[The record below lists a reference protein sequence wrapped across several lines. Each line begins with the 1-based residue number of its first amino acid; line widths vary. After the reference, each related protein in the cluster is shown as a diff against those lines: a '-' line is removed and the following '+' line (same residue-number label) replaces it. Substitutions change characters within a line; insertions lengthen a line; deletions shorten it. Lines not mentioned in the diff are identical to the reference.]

1 MEVKK
6 RAAAIATLCIM
17 LLIMSVPSKQ
27 QVAAMS
33 FCYQQC
39 HDGCRHSLP
48 WWLCNVDC
56 AGNYDSVNKDALA
69 ACIMVCSTDSVC
81 DQSVGPTYA

>member
-33 FCYQQC
+33 FCDCYQQC
-39 HDGCRHSLP
+39 HDGCRHSL
-48 WWLCNVDC
+48 LV
-56 AGNYDSVNKDALA
+56 ALQLRRRRLGHHRR
-69 ACIMVCSTDSVC
+69 MHHG
-81 DQSVGPTYA
+81 QQHRLHLRPVGGADL

>member
-6 RAAAIATLCIM
+6 RAATVAALCIM

-33 FCYQQC
+33 FGDCYQQC
-39 HDGCRHSLP
+39 HDGCRHSPLVT
-48 WWLCNVDC
+48 LQC
-56 AGNYDSVNKDALA
+56 
-69 ACIMVCSTDSVC
+69 
-81 DQSVGPTYA
+81 